1 MHKALSICFST
12 TANIYSTGL
21 FDWCLFGEHKVKYIP
36 WVSLCLWVPRT
47 QQMSESMP
55 CAQPTD
61 SMFSS
66 TQMPMDIYKLG
77 TIEINN
83 LWPSGTINT

>member
-1 MHKALSICFST
+1 M
-12 TANIYSTGL
+12 GL
-21 FDWCLFGEHKVKYIP
+21 PLFMGGMFQEPSRCLKVRPVHSPQI
-36 WVSLCLWVPRT
+36 V
-47 QQMSESMP
+47 
-55 CAQPTD
+55 
-61 SMFSS
+61 MFSS